1 MVYVVLVQM
10 VLIHVTVIHRIQ
22 EHTVKQ
28 ESVEFS
34 FYIDF
39 NEKNTFVFCFTFSDL
54 FKCAMPKWWYMLCFE

>member
-39 NEKNTFVFCFTFSDL
+39 NEKNTCFLFYFQRFVQVRHAEMVVH
-54 FKCAMPKWWYMLCFE
+54 AML